1 LTGELGARTS
11 EEGFAWGTVAVA
23 GVLTLGLIGYGVAHH
38 HSPSSRD
45 GDAANAAVAA
55 DVAANTY
62 AVGGAS
68 VYVTATGAVVVTT
81 GATTTGYAVGSAGWE
96 YWNEQVSGA
105 YAADTAGAWNTGRA
119 SHWVATHPTTTK
131 TDGGG
136 GGGQPGNVPV
146 GPGRLLPPSTPPLGI
161 PLGVGIGIGIASVDD
176 GGPLSVAWWRGLLFA
191 KKADLKQL
199 RAAARQAGITD
210 EEDFRE
216 FGDWL
221 EQDEKHGEGR
231 GGKDHYSFKEL
242 VQLAKE
248 WLELYK

>member
-1 LTGELGARTS
+1 MISGGGVSAGEIAFGLAAIAALG
-11 EEGFAWGTVAVA
+11 V
-23 GVLTLGLIGYGVAHH
+23 GVGIGAITHRGAAKT
-38 HSPSSRD
+38 SRD

-105 YAADTAGAWNTGRA
+105 YAADTPGAWNTGRA
-119 SHWVATHPTTTK
+119 SHWVATHPTATK

-146 GPGRLLPPSTPPLGI
+146 GPGRLLPPSRPPLGI

-199 RAAARQAGITD
+199 RAAARQPGITD